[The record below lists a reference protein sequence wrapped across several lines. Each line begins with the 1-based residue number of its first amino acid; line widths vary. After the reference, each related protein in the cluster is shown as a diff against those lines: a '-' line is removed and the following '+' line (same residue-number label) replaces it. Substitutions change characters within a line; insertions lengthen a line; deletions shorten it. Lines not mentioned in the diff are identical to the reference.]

1 MILFALGR
9 YEAMAAALHKAVA
22 HLTIGR
28 FQTRRFENGELH
40 IDLQTTVTGE
50 HCLVLGSLAPPDE
63 HFLSALLLAHT
74 LKKDGANE
82 VTALFPYLA
91 YTRHDKVR
99 PGQSLTTAWVG
110 SLAGASGINQVMTV
124 DVHSSE
130 TNRLFPIPVVSLSP
144 APILAEALHQYRL
157 TGATIIAPDS
167 GAIARCDAVKAAAG
181 MPSSQTPYFEKH
193 RTETGIM
200 HTGPIGPVGRQAV
213 LIDDILDTGGT
224 LVSACEKLAEA
235 EPEEIHIM
243 ITHGL
248 FTGERWKRLSQLG
261 VKRIFCTDS
270 VPLPD
275 QVDVSNGV
283 RLSIVPVIERQLR
296 TLAPE

>member
-1 MILFALGR
+1 
-9 YEAMAAALHKAVA
+9 MAAELHGAVA

-28 FQTRRFENGELH
+28 FQTSRFENGELH

-74 LKKDGANE
+74 LKKEGANH

-91 YTRHDKVR
+91 YTRHDRTR
-99 PGQSLTTAWVG
+99 PGQSLATAWAG
-110 SLAGASGINQVMTV
+110 ALASASGIDQVMTV
-124 DVHSSE
+124 DVHSPE

-144 APILAEALHQYRL
+144 AQILAEALHRYEL

-181 MPSSQTPYFEKH
+181 MESSRTPYFEKH

-200 HTGPIGPVGRQAV
+200 HTGLTGEIGRQAV
-213 LIDDILDTGGT
+213 LIDDILDTGAT
-224 LVSACEKLAEA
+224 LVSACERLAEA
-235 EPEEIHIM
+235 HLEEIHIM
-243 ITHGL
+243 VTHGL

-275 QVDVSNGV
+275 HVDVGNGV

-296 TLAPE
+296 TLARE